1 MNGKFTRID
10 VSTDQQLLR
19 GCCDAD
25 ASPTIFARATL
36 NMNFPGTGGGGSL
49 CLHFTQ
55 GVTGLRGVAVFFLH
69 LLAVMTRESRKG
81 PSARNSPAV
90 GQTRTGRLLRG
101 LGTVV
106 MDSGSTARRSRTGHG
121 SVVSLPPPVGART
134 EAGVHMNQGRC
145 HAFRGYD

>member
-1 MNGKFTRID
+1 MLYCVFKKNGQNNIPPQMNGKFTRID

-55 GVTGLRGVAVFFLH
+55 GVTGLRGVAVFFFCICI
-69 LLAVMTRESRKG
+69 S
-81 PSARNSPAV
+81 
-90 GQTRTGRLLRG
+90 
-101 LGTVV
+101 
-106 MDSGSTARRSRTGHG
+106 
-121 SVVSLPPPVGART
+121 
-134 EAGVHMNQGRC
+134 
-145 HAFRGYD
+145 